1 MSPLG
6 FRGAL
11 SIDEGRVIVEQNLQ
25 HRKPNRIH
33 PHRILRWIRH
43 AATGLALTAGIA
55 GTAQAG
61 TVSISCDFLSFTSNI
76 GTDRISYVDG
86 TILMTPSATQTQ
98 ISPARFLSDPVN
110 FAAGTTH
117 VDFNY
122 DLTVTPFLVN
132 SFDYIAGPPASGVNV
147 GDIFRWG
154 TIRFTNGQWWEQADL
169 AFRLTSH
176 STDDPALDGHV
187 LDGTLRLISV
197 STIPTFIDPGAD
209 ARAEADY
216 FFMLER
222 PDLESMRV
230 YDKFRQPPGNPG
242 FSGDFAIDGKI
253 GSLIPTGFV
262 ALNGAGFTDP
272 SVQPGLSGSSV
283 PEPGTSTLLGIG
295 LLAAGG
301 IVRKRSAGRTQ

>member
-1 MSPLG
+1 
-6 FRGAL
+6 
-11 SIDEGRVIVEQNLQ
+11 VEQNLQ

-43 AATGLALTAGIA
+43 AATGLALTAAMA

-61 TVSISCDFLSFTSNI
+61 TVSISCDFISFTSNI

-86 TILMTPSATQTQ
+86 TIPMTPSATQTQ
-98 ISPARFLSDPVN
+98 ISPARFLSDPVL

-122 DLTVTPFLVN
+122 DRTVTPSLVN
-132 SFDYIAGPPASGVNV
+132 SFDYIAGPPASVNV
-147 GDIFRWG
+147 GDTFQWG

-169 AFRLTSH
+169 VFRLTSH
-176 STDDPALDGHV
+176 SSDSGLNGHV
-187 LDGTLRLISV
+187 LWGTLQLVSV
-197 STIPTFIDPGAD
+197 SAVPTFIDPGAD

-222 PDLESMRV
+222 PDLGSMRV
-230 YDKFRQPPGNPG
+230 YDQFRQPPGNPG
-242 FSGDFAIDGKI
+242 FSGDFAIDGRI

-295 LLAAGG
+295 LLLAAGG
-301 IVRKRSAGRTQ
+301 IVRKKIGG